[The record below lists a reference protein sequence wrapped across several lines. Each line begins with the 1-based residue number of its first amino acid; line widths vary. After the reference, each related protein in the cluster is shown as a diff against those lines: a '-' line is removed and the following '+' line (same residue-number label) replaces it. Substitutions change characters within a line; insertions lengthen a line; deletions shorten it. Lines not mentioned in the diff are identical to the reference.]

1 MQLHYYIS
9 AVVSASLLES
19 FLWYIDYEYFN
30 DTGTRP
36 YGLTLLAVVV
46 GAAKESVSRTLVLV
60 VSFLFQVYFNSRIGN
75 STDGVFCVQV
85 SMGYGVV
92 RPTLGGLTHR
102 VLGLCAGYFIA
113 AASLDIATHVGNV
126 DDLTQGTRVFLVL
139 PVALMDAG
147 YVLWIFSSLSRTLGQ
162 LRARRQLAKLN
173 LYAKFTNVLAISVV
187 GSVMWIGYET
197 WFRATDALNEKW
209 ESDWVVG
216 AFWHL
221 LSFLLLAAICVLWAP
236 SDAATQFAYSEVG
249 KNDPAM
255 FDGLEGWD
263 FGDAGRDDD
272 AYSDEE
278 EGIRKGG
285 VPMRKVSP
293 GHMGGGAQMNVGQT
307 PLKGGDVFL
316 MDSDDEEEMR
326 LARDKMR

>member
-1 MQLHYYIS
+1 MCFVQL
-9 AVVSASLLES
+9 L
-19 FLWYIDYEYFN
+19 
-30 DTGTRP
+30 
-36 YGLTLLAVVV
+36 
-46 GAAKESVSRTLVLV
+46 
-60 VSFLFQVYFNSRIGN
+60 
-75 STDGVFCVQV
+75 QV

-221 LSFLLLAAICVLWAP
+221 LSQKFTGLHGNDYSFFSKIKDELFHHVEFLGHLVTLLPQGEVLSGKDP
-236 SDAATQFAYSEVG
+236 SRLPKQRSG
-249 KNDPAM
+249 H
-255 FDGLEGWD
+255 
-263 FGDAGRDDD
+263 FG
-272 AYSDEE
+272 
-278 EGIRKGG
+278 
-285 VPMRKVSP
+285 
-293 GHMGGGAQMNVGQT
+293 
-307 PLKGGDVFL
+307 
-316 MDSDDEEEMR
+316 R
-326 LARDKMR
+326 LY

>member
-1 MQLHYYIS
+1 MCFVQL
-9 AVVSASLLES
+9 L
-19 FLWYIDYEYFN
+19 
-30 DTGTRP
+30 
-36 YGLTLLAVVV
+36 
-46 GAAKESVSRTLVLV
+46 
-60 VSFLFQVYFNSRIGN
+60 
-75 STDGVFCVQV
+75 QV

-263 FGDAGRDDD
+263 FGDAGRDDG

-293 GHMGGGAQMNVGQT
+293 GHMSVGAQMNVGQT